1 MDAELQFHLDRQIQE
16 YLEAGMSLGEARLS
30 ALRATGSITGI
41 KDQCRES
48 LGLRRIDEL
57 RQDVRYA
64 CRTLRKNPG
73 FTVVAVLTLALG
85 IGASTAVYALT
96 FALFFAPP
104 VGVDQPESLVRV
116 CRLRDGRPEGHELS
130 YAEYVYYRDH
140 ATVFTELASDNNVR
154 MMTDTESGYPLL
166 AYIVSPSYF
175 GVLGLRPHTGR
186 FFLPAE
192 DTAGGNNQVVVLS
205 HGLWQRRFAG
215 DARSI
220 GGSFMIDGK
229 SYAIVGVAPPDF
241 VGSSA
246 GWAPDVF
253 VPTRAAF
260 SEADLANTKNE
271 QLDLIGR
278 LRPGR
283 MLAEAQAEMTVLARR
298 LEQSDPD
305 TNRGARLHVSKL
317 TGLDPE
323 ARSDQARLPTLLAA
337 AVACLLMIA
346 CVNLAC
352 LLQTRHASRGKE
364 IAIRVALGAG
374 RRQIVR
380 QLLTESLLL
389 SALGG
394 AAGLI
399 VAWWG
404 TALLERAYASE
415 NFTGARHFYPLA
427 LDGRAFLVTLLTAA
441 ATGVVFGLAPAWQ
454 ASRPVLVPELKED
467 ASAPRHSRLRAAFL
481 VVQVALSLVLL
492 IGAALVIQ
500 SARTVRKNPGF
511 DAEHVAYFN
520 LAPARA
526 GHRDQKATRYAGDL
540 RRRLESLPFVES
552 ISYSWVPPPFWFST
566 ADIFL
571 PGQNP
576 ARPEDRLKIP
586 VNWVSARFFD
596 TLRIPVIHGRGIEQR
611 DIDQGRPLVVVN
623 EALARRLW
631 ATQDPVGRTLMVDGK
646 SFEVVGIMR
655 YEGLRAGGETGH
667 PYLFSSDTGRR
678 QQESLFVR
686 VNGDASAALPALR
699 REIRAVDASVPIN
712 HAMPMTSV
720 IADQQADVRI
730 AMGVLSAA
738 GALALLLTTLGL
750 YGVVAMWV
758 GHRTREIGIRVAVG
772 AGATEVVTLV
782 LRQGLQL
789 VVIGLPL
796 GLVAALAAVR
806 LLSSYVYGVSATD
819 VATFSAITA
828 LLAGAALVACYIP
841 ARRAM
846 RVDPV
851 QALRHN

>member
-1 MDAELQFHLDRQIQE
+1 MLIPDL
-16 YLEAGMSLGEARLS
+16 RLAVR
-30 ALRATGSITGI
+30 ALRHAPTF
-41 KDQCRES
+41 
-48 LGLRRIDEL
+48 
-57 RQDVRYA
+57 
-64 CRTLRKNPG
+64 TLI
-73 FTVVAVLTLALG
+73 AVLSLALG

-96 FALFFAPP
+96 YALFFAPP
-104 VGVDQPESLVRV
+104 VGVDQPESLVRI

-130 YAEYVYYRDH
+130 HAEYVYYRDH

-154 MMTDTESGYPLL
+154 MMTDTGSGYPLL
-166 AYIVSPSYF
+166 AYVVSPSYF
-175 GVLGLRPHTGR
+175 TVLGLRPHTGR

-192 DTAGGNNQVVVLS
+192 DTAGGNQQVVVLS

-215 DARSI
+215 DARRI
-220 GGSFMIDGK
+220 GGGFMIDGK

-241 VGSSA
+241 AGSSA
-246 GWAPDVF
+246 GWAPDIF
-253 VPTRAAF
+253 VPTRAVF
-260 SEADLANTKNE
+260 SEADLANKKNE

-283 MLAEAQAEMTVLARR
+283 MLAEAQAEMTVLARQ

-305 TNRGARLHVSKL
+305 MNRGARLHVSRL

-346 CVNLAC
+346 CVNLAG
-352 LLQTRHASRGKE
+352 LLQTRHGSRGKE
-364 IAIRVALGAG
+364 IAIRAALGAG

-394 AAGLI
+394 AAGLV

-415 NFTGARHFYPLA
+415 NFTGALHFYPLA
-427 LDGRAFLVTLLTAA
+427 LDVRAFLMTLLTAA
-441 ATGVVFGLAPAWQ
+441 ATGVVFGLVPAWQ
-454 ASRPVLVPELKED
+454 ASRPVLVPALKED
-467 ASAPRHSRLRAAFL
+467 ASAPRRSHLRAAFL

-500 SARTVRKNPGF
+500 SARTVWRNPGF

-520 LAPARA
+520 IAPARA
-526 GHRDQKATRYAGDL
+526 GYRGEKATIYAGDL

-566 ADIFL
+566 AAIFL

-576 ARPEDRLKIP
+576 ARPEDSLKVP

-596 TLRIPVIHGRGIEQR
+596 TLRIPVIQGRGIEQR

-623 EALARRLW
+623 EALARRFW
-631 ATQDPVGRTLMVDGK
+631 ATQDPVGRTLMVDGRP
-646 SFEVVGIMR
+646 FEVVGIVR
-655 YEGLRAGGETGH
+655 YEGLRAGGESAR
-667 PYLFSSDTGRR
+667 PYLFGSGTGNR
-678 QQESLFVR
+678 QQGSVFVR
-686 VNGDASAALPALR
+686 VKGDAAASLLALR
-699 REIRAVDASVPIN
+699 REIRAVDAGVPIN
-712 HAMPMTSV
+712 HATSMTSV
-720 IADQQADVRI
+720 VASQQADVRI
-730 AMGVLSAA
+730 AMGVLSFG

-750 YGVVAMWV
+750 YGVVALWV
-758 GHRTREIGIRVAVG
+758 GQRTREIGIRVALG
-772 AGATEVVTLV
+772 ARAVKIVTLV
-782 LRQGLQL
+782 LRQGLLL

-796 GLVAALAAVR
+796 GLSAALAAVR
-806 LLSSYVYGVSATD
+806 LLSSYLYGVSATD
-819 VATFSAITA
+819 VATFSAITV
-828 LLAGAALVACYIP
+828 LLAGVALVACYIP

>member
-1 MDAELQFHLDRQIQE
+1 VV
-16 YLEAGMSLGEARLS
+16 EATVYASEGFVSRVTPMLSHDLRLAVR
-30 ALRATGSITGI
+30 ALRQAPTF
-41 KDQCRES
+41 
-48 LGLRRIDEL
+48 
-57 RQDVRYA
+57 
-64 CRTLRKNPG
+64 TLI
-73 FTVVAVLTLALG
+73 AVLSLALG

-104 VGVDQPESLVRV
+104 EGVDQPESLVRI

-130 YAEYVYYRDH
+130 HAEYVYYRDH

-175 GVLGLRPHTGR
+175 TVLGLRPHTGR
-186 FFLPAE
+186 FFLAAE
-192 DTAGGNNQVVVLS
+192 DTAGGHHQVVVLS
-205 HGLWQRRFAG
+205 YRFWQRRFAR
-215 DARSI
+215 DDRSVA
-220 GGSFMIDGK
+220 GSIAIDGK
-229 SYAIVGVAPPDF
+229 PYAIVGVAPPDF
-241 VGSSA
+241 EGSSA
-246 GWAPDVF
+246 GWAPDIF
-253 VPTRAAF
+253 VPTRAVF
-260 SEADLANTKNE
+260 SEAELANTKNE

-278 LRPGR
+278 LRRGR
-283 MLAEAQAEMTVLARR
+283 TLAEAQAEMTVLAQG

-305 TNRGARLHVSKL
+305 TNRGTRLHVSKL

-323 ARSDQARLPTLLAA
+323 ARSAQARLPTLLAA

-346 CVNLAC
+346 CVNLAG
-352 LLQTRHASRGKE
+352 LLQTRHVSRRKE

-380 QLLTESLLL
+380 QLLTESFLLA
-389 SALGG
+389 ALGG

-399 VAWWG
+399 VASWG

-467 ASAPRHSRLRAAFL
+467 ASGPRRSRLRAAFL

-520 LAPARA
+520 LAPGRA
-526 GHRDQKATRYAGDL
+526 GYRDQKATRYAGDL

-576 ARPEDRLKIP
+576 ARPEDRVKIP
-586 VNWVSARFFD
+586 VNWVSARFFE

-646 SFEVVGIMR
+646 SFEVVGIVR
-655 YEGLRAGGETGH
+655 YEGLRAAGETGH
-667 PYLFSSDTGRR
+667 PYLFGSDTGRR
-678 QQESLFVR
+678 QQGSLFVR
-686 VNGDASAALPALR
+686 VSGDASAALPALR

-750 YGVVAMWV
+750 YGVVALWV
-758 GHRTREIGIRVAVG
+758 GQRTREIGIRVALG
-772 AGATEVVTLV
+772 AGATKVVTLV
-782 LRQGLQL
+782 LRQGLRL

-796 GLVAALAAVR
+796 GLGAALAAVR

-819 VATFSAITA
+819 FATFSAITA
-828 LLAGAALVACYIP
+828 LLAGVALVACYIP